1 MIQPVRFFLLGAVR
15 ARYGDEEL
23 PVGSPLQQAM
33 LAVLL
38 LRDGRSVGAGELIEA
53 LWGEAAPTSASA
65 MLRTYAW
72 RWRKVLDR
80 EEREPGTPAILA
92 SVGDGY
98 RTVLAPEAID
108 ALRVEQLAAAAR
120 GAIRGGEGPE
130 QGRRLLTEALDLW
143 SGEPLSRVPG
153 PFAEQQRAR
162 LGDLRVGLLEQRC
175 ELDLELGDPAP
186 AVSVL
191 RELTAGH
198 SLRERPYAL
207 LMRALY
213 QSGYQADALAV
224 YGRIRRLLAEE
235 LGVDPGPELR
245 DIHQRILSSDPALLG
260 ARGGP
265 VTVGGR
271 GTGELER
278 RTAPA
283 GPPPGEPAASATAQ
297 ATAQASAQ
305 ASAPAASEPV
315 ESAESAEPAAVP
327 AQLPAGIADFT
338 GRQAELDALHAVLGE
353 AVLARDEDAVLP
365 IAAISGM
372 GGVGKTT
379 VALRVAHRLRPGFP
393 DGQLYADLRGDQ
405 AEPVDPNVVLASFL
419 TALGV
424 PAAGVPQSLEDRARL
439 FRSLLDVRR
448 VLILLDNARDAAQ
461 VRPLLPGSARCA
473 VLVTGRARLFGLATA
488 AQIDLDVFSVA
499 EATEVLTRAAGAER
513 IAADPGA
520 VRELIRYCG
529 RLPLAVRI
537 VAARLASRPAWTVA
551 HLAARLTAEQD
562 RMAELRLGDLAVAAA
577 FDWGYRQLTAEQAR
591 AFRVIA
597 EVSRPDIGVPTAAAV
612 LGVDQR
618 RAEGL
623 LESLVDAGMVTA
635 PRSGRYRYH
644 DLLRVFALQLA
655 EPVGLEE
662 GTALHRQLDFLLA
675 TATGAFQHLV
685 PGDPIGTA
693 LCATVLPGLRFE
705 ELREATAWVAEEF
718 DAALTA
724 VLAAAGEH
732 SSDEDVR
739 MAADLLIALSPFDAD
754 PRHERRAAAA
764 AAVSAAARA
773 RGDQRS
779 LGRAEFIRGN
789 LAVQA
794 ARLVEAGEHSR
805 RAADAC
811 RAVGDVVVLQ
821 QALNDLG
828 LLAQHSRRFDEAV
841 QLYEEANMLAR
852 ALGQQAGQTATTL
865 NAALARVRAGLPAEA
880 AAACRELLPALTAA
894 KDWGGRSYALYILG
908 LAAHESGDYQEAAA
922 AYQECLELCLTA
934 RIPLRQA
941 QARYRL
947 ADTLRLLGRCGPAVT
962 QARLALAGCEELL
975 AERDQGHALVAL
987 ARGLAEL
994 GQFTEAQE
1002 RLRQAAAL
1010 FARLGLPDGEDVR
1023 QLLAELDSRS
1033 AAA

>member
-1 MIQPVRFFLLGAVR
+1 MIQPVRFFLLGVMC
-15 ARYGDEEL
+15 ARSGAEEL

-33 LAVLL
+33 LAALL
-38 LRDGRSVGAGELIEA
+38 LRDGRPVGAGELIES

-72 RWRKVLDR
+72 RWRKVLER
-80 EEREPGTPAILA
+80 GEREPGTPAILA

-98 RTVLAPEAID
+98 RTMIAPEAVD
-108 ALRVEQLAAAAR
+108 ALRAEQLAAAAR

-130 QGRRLLTEALDLW
+130 RARRLLGEALDLW
-143 SGEPLSRVPG
+143 GGEPLSGVPG
-153 PFAEQQRAR
+153 PFAEQQRTR
-162 LGDLRVGLLEQRC
+162 LADLRVGLLEQRC
-175 ELDLELGDPAP
+175 EVDLDLGDPAP

-191 RELTAGH
+191 RELTDAH
-198 SLRERPYAL
+198 PLRERPYAL

-224 YGRIRRLLAEE
+224 YGRVRRLLAEE

-245 DIHQRILSSDPALLG
+245 EIHQQILSSDPALLG
-260 ARGGP
+260 TGSGPAAAGARESGGG
-265 VTVGGR
+265 VGDEGR
-271 GTGELER
+271 P
-278 RTAPA
+278 APA
-283 GPPPGEPAASATAQ
+283 GPPPGEPAPSPGRPP
-297 ATAQASAQ
+297 
-305 ASAPAASEPV
+305 APRFP
-315 ESAESAEPAAVP
+315 EPAAAP
-327 AQLPAGIADFT
+327 AQLPAGIADFI
-338 GRQAELDALHAVLGE
+338 GRRAELEVLHAVLGE
-353 AVLARDEDAVLP
+353 AVQAAGEDAVLP

-379 VALRVAHRLRPGFP
+379 IALRVAHRLRPGFP

-405 AEPVDPNVVLASFL
+405 AEPMDPNVVLASFL

-424 PAAGVPQSLEDRARL
+424 PAAAVPQCLEDRARL

-513 IAADPGA
+513 IAVDPGA
-520 VRELIRYCG
+520 AGELIRYCG
-529 RLPLAVRI
+529 RLPLAIRI
-537 VAARLASRPAWTVA
+537 VAARLASRPAWTVS
-551 HLAARLTAEQD
+551 HLAGRLAAEQD

-612 LGVDQR
+612 LGVDR
-618 RAEGL
+618 RGAEWL

-635 PRSGRYRYH
+635 PRSGRYRFH
-644 DLLRVFALQLA
+644 DLLRLFALQLA
-655 EPVGLEE
+655 EPVGREQ

-675 TATGAFQHLV
+675 TATGAFQQLV

-693 LCATVLPGLRFE
+693 LCPTELPGLSFDDP
-705 ELREATAWVAEEF
+705 REAASWVDEEF
-718 DAALTA
+718 DAAITA
-724 VLAAAGEH
+724 VLAATAEQT
-732 SSDEDVR
+732 SDEDVR
-739 MAADLLIALSPFDAD
+739 IAADLLIALSPFDAD

-764 AAVSAAARA
+764 AAVSVASAA
-773 RGDQRS
+773 RGDLRS

-794 ARLVEAGEHSR
+794 ARLVEADEHSR

-828 LLAQHSRRFDEAV
+828 LLAQYSRRFDEAV
-841 QLYEEANMLAR
+841 HLYEEANTLAR

-865 NAALARVRAGLPAEA
+865 NAALARVRGGQPGEA
-880 AAACRELLPALTAA
+880 AAACRELLPALSAA

-908 LAAHESGDYQEAAA
+908 LAAHESGDYQEAVA
-922 AYQECLELCLTA
+922 AYHECLELCLTA

-941 QARYRL
+941 QARHRL
-947 ADTLRLLGRCGPAVT
+947 ADTLRLMGCFAPAVS
-962 QARLALAGCEELL
+962 QARLALAGCEELA

-987 ARGLAEL
+987 ARALAEL
-994 GQFTEAQE
+994 GQLPEARE
-1002 RLRQAAAL
+1002 RLRQAEAL

-1033 AAA
+1033 AVA